1 MIKKILYLSDY
12 QLIIYHLE
20 AKVFTKYCTLLND
33 NIVDLISYLENYDKT
48 PLVILVD
55 TAQEEYQ
62 IVLLPHVLGKD
73 RQDQFNHKM
82 QRLFERTP
90 YRCATL
96 QGREKNGRG
105 DDRVLFSALN
115 NQENLTSILNI
126 LMEYKIPIIGIY
138 SVALLSQQLLKY
150 FSLPLAQQN
159 YLLLVNHTPP
169 ISAHSLQGLRQT
181 FFINQQFQLSRLI
194 PLNITQ
200 PVEYTDY
207 IVNQITRTQQY
218 LHSKRLLPANATLS
232 VLIITHTDYLPHLM
246 SKFDQ
251 SLNIKLYLVDIKQLN
266 SIKLTATEDYY
277 LPYLLADLLSKQIPK
292 NHYAKLA
299 EKRYFVFNRL
309 RMILYGISVSSLSG
323 AIVVSY
329 LFWQQTQQLIQQSQ
343 SLDREIQQQQT
354 VLTQRRATIPTLPID
369 LAHFRNVVESGQYI
383 IAQHIHHQII
393 WEKISQVLVQYPNLL
408 PTELKWGIG
417 NSAQEIFTT
426 TSKTE
431 TEQDEVDA
439 VSSASVYPPDKID
452 STEATD
458 QFIEGVRLRG
468 KISPF
473 DGNYRVALKL
483 YNDFVIDLQRQEATW
498 QIEKSQPPYDTKSR
512 QGQIGTQVDLKE
524 APFAVE
530 ILVKHDY
537 D

>member
-12 QLIIYHLE
+12 QIIIYHLE
-20 AKVFTKYCTLLND
+20 AKGFVKNCTFLND
-33 NIVDLISYLENYDKT
+33 NLVDLIRYLENHDKT

-90 YRCATL
+90 YRYATL
-96 QGREKNGRG
+96 QGREKSGRG

-200 PVEYTDY
+200 PVEYIDY

-218 LHSKRLLPANATLS
+218 LHSKRLLPPNAVLS
-232 VLIITHTDYLPHLM
+232 VFIITEMDYLPHLTAQ
-246 SKFDQ
+246 FNQ
-251 SLNIKLYLVDIKQLN
+251 LLNIRLYILDINQLL
-266 SIKLTATEDYY
+266 SIKFTTSESHH
-277 LPYLLADLLSKQIPK
+277 LPYLLAHTVLKRLPK
-292 NHYAKLA
+292 NQYATLT
-299 EKRYFVFNRL
+299 ERRYFVFNRL
-309 RMILYGISVSSLSG
+309 RTVLYGVSVLSLSG

-343 SLDREIQQQQT
+343 SLDQKIQQQQM

-383 IAQHIHHQII
+383 MAQHIQHQIM

-408 PTELKWGIG
+408 LTELKWGIG
-417 NSAQEIFTT
+417 NSTQEIFTT

-431 TEQDEVDA
+431 TDKDEVDA
-439 VSSASVYPPDKID
+439 VSSASIYPSDKID
-452 STEATD
+452 VTEATD

-468 KISPF
+468 KIFPF

-483 YNDFVIDLQRQEATW
+483 YNDFVVDLQRQEATW

-530 ILVKHDY
+530 ILLKHDY